1 MTEAIDEIRIL
12 APTGVCGSGFLEE
25 SFERGLAQKP
35 HFIGCDSGS
44 TDPGP
49 SHLGTGHAAF
59 PRDAVKRDLRLML
72 IGARRV
78 GVPLLVGSCGTAG
91 GDVHLAWCY
100 DILKEIAV
108 TENLRFKLALIH
120 AEQDKAYLKKRF
132 GEGRIKPLHPAPEF
146 NAAVI
151 DRSECIVGMMGAEP
165 WKRALE
171 ANADVILAGRSSD
184 TAIFAAMPEMRGFPS
199 GMAWHAAKILE
210 CGAAAVV
217 NRKTPDCMFAWIRK
231 DHFVIQAP
239 DPALRCTPQSIAS
252 HSLYENADPF
262 KLIECSGTLDLTNSR
277 YEALDERSVKVS
289 GSTFIPAE
297 RYTVKLEGA
306 EKAGYQSI
314 VIGSVRDPFI
324 IRQIDDWTER
334 LTARIHARVKQV
346 YGERLP
352 SDQYLLNIRIYGKNG
367 TMGPLEPV
375 KEIRSH
381 ELCLLIEVTAPSQ
394 DIASSIAGIIR
405 HQGLHLP
412 IPEWS
417 GLITALAC
425 PYNPAHLD
433 RGPVYRFNVNHV
445 VEPDDPYEMFRME
458 FLEVNGSQFARAAA

>member
-184 TAIFAAMPEMRGFPS
+184 TAPVASRV
-199 GMAWHAAKILE
+199 IL
-210 CGAAAVV
+210 
-217 NRKTPDCMFAWIRK
+217 
-231 DHFVIQAP
+231 
-239 DPALRCTPQSIAS
+239 
-252 HSLYENADPF
+252 
-262 KLIECSGTLDLTNSR
+262 
-277 YEALDERSVKVS
+277 
-289 GSTFIPAE
+289 
-297 RYTVKLEGA
+297 
-306 EKAGYQSI
+306 
-314 VIGSVRDPFI
+314 
-324 IRQIDDWTER
+324 
-334 LTARIHARVKQV
+334 
-346 YGERLP
+346 
-352 SDQYLLNIRIYGKNG
+352 
-367 TMGPLEPV
+367 
-375 KEIRSH
+375 
-381 ELCLLIEVTAPSQ
+381 
-394 DIASSIAGIIR
+394 
-405 HQGLHLP
+405 
-412 IPEWS
+412 
-417 GLITALAC
+417 
-425 PYNPAHLD
+425 
-433 RGPVYRFNVNHV
+433 
-445 VEPDDPYEMFRME
+445 
-458 FLEVNGSQFARAAA
+458 